1 MSLQEQFEQVIEASG
16 ARFGVALR
24 HLESGEEIMLN
35 ADDYFVL
42 ASTFKV
48 PVLVEAF
55 HQLHAGR
62 VSLDERIE
70 LRNAEKNLPSGVL
83 TFFEQG
89 LTPTFRDLLTLMIII
104 SDNTATDMV
113 MKHLGKETI
122 TPRMAAL
129 GLEHIHVS
137 MTVRDIFNSMLP
149 NADPSQD
156 LHKLD
161 AEEHRAGPRKD
172 SLAYRLT
179 PENNIGTP
187 REMTRL
193 MGLIF
198 DGRIPDR
205 AAGDGALGILLQQQL
220 NERLPRYLPAGT
232 RVAHKTGSLSGVR
245 NDSGIIYARDD
256 SHVAL
261 TVFAEW
267 DDRKVWDDPRG
278 RWRQTVAVDSAMGEM
293 GRLAYDAYC

>member
-1 MSLQEQFEQVIEASG
+1 MSLQEQIEQVVEASG

-24 HLESGEEIMLN
+24 HLETGEEIMLN

-55 HQLHAGR
+55 FQLHAGR
-62 VSLDERIE
+62 VSLDERIP
-70 LRNAEKNLPSGVL
+70 LYTADKNLPSGVL
-83 TFFEQG
+83 TFFEEG
-89 LTPTFRDLLTLMIII
+89 LTPTLRDLLTLMIII

-113 MKHLGKETI
+113 MKRLGKETI
-122 TPRMAAL
+122 TARMIAL

-137 MTVRDIFNSMLP
+137 MTVRDIFSSLLP
-149 NADPSQD
+149 NPDPTQD
-156 LHKLD
+156 LHQLD
-161 AEEHRAGPRKD
+161 LEEHRAGPRKD

-187 REMTRL
+187 REMTQL
-193 MGLIF
+193 VGLIF

-205 AAGDGALGILLQQQL
+205 AGGDGALGILLQQQL
-220 NERLPRYLPAGT
+220 NERLPRFLPAGT
-232 RVAHKTGSLSGVR
+232 RVAHKTGTLSGVR
-245 NDSGIIYARDD
+245 NDTGVLYARAD

-261 TVFAEW
+261 TVFTQW
-267 DDRKVWDDPRG
+267 DDVKVWDDPRAY
-278 RWRQTVAVDSAMGEM
+278 WQQVVAVDTAMGAI
-293 GRLAYDAYC
+293 GRLAFDAYC